1 MEPITVAV
9 TVDAP
14 IGQVWQSFTN
24 PSEVVK
30 WNAASPDWHS
40 PQAENDLRVGGKF
53 NYRMEAKDGSTGFDF
68 EGTYTAVEPQES
80 FSYVLEDGR
89 QIKVTFKVME
99 GGVEVV
105 EIFDPETE
113 NPVEMQRAGWQAI
126 LDNFKSYVEGKGK

>member
-1 MEPITVAV
+1 M
-9 TVDAP
+9 
-14 IGQVWQSFTN
+14 
-24 PSEVVK
+24 
-30 WNAASPDWHS
+30 
-40 PQAENDLRVGGKF
+40 
-53 NYRMEAKDGSTGFDF
+53 
-68 EGTYTAVEPQES
+68 
-80 FSYVLEDGR
+80 LEDGR